1 MPAAWGREAG
11 FAVGVAAV
19 VVPKGEVPDV
29 VP

>member
-11 FAVGVAAV
+11 VVVGVAAV

-29 VP
+29 AP